1 MGVILCGPSLHHLR
15 SPRPCVSCQAVDAL
29 CQLLGSSCPL
39 VTLRVDVASRDAAE
53 TIAAAIQGKHTLT
66 HIMMG
71 GNVPEHVLSFVAAA
85 LSANTLHKVQA
96 ASRSSSPVPVSPRQQ
111 QQQRSRT
118 PTQLTVQHQQ
128 LMQTPPAATRS
139 AGMPVSGRYDSL
151 QRPFSGNGPA
161 EMSVPR
167 SLSPNYSQHSHT
179 SDFGNTTPQSRVLT
193 FTSPSSAGRALVG
206 SGSIQYRSPG
216 SSGRGNLRT
225 LSMQARRASVIDNQ
239 GLGGLAGGGAAN
251 KAAEVFRRHD
261 LDGSG

>member
-1 MGVILCGPSLHHLR
+1 
-15 SPRPCVSCQAVDAL
+15 
-29 CQLLGSSCPL
+29 

-53 TIAAAIQGKHTLT
+53 TIAQAIQGKHTLT

-96 ASRSSSPVPVSPRQQ
+96 ASRSTSPRPVLPRQQQQQQ

-118 PTQLTVQHQQ
+118 PTQLIVQHQQ
-128 LMQTPPAATRS
+128 LMQTPPAATWS
-139 AGMPVSGRYDSL
+139 AGLPGSGRYASL

-179 SDFGNTTPQSRVLT
+179 SDFGNTTPRSRVLT

-251 KAAEVFRRHD
+251 KAADVFRRHD